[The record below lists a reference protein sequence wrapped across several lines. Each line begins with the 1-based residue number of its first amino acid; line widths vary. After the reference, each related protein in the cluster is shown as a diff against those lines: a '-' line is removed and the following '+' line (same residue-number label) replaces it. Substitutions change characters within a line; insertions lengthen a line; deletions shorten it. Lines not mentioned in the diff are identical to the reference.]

1 VGRNGY
7 TGVLTM
13 SLSAI
18 VSKKSH
24 GNKKKF
30 DEEDEE
36 AEAEERQNFGLF
48 GIALK

>member
-1 VGRNGY
+1 
-7 TGVLTM
+7 M
-13 SLSAI
+13 EI
-18 VSKKSH
+18 
-24 GNKKKF
+24 KKF